1 MSADIECIA
10 ARSKLTVAE
19 AQEMV
24 TGFMRALEKAKQ
36 GDNDVARTDKEKE
49 S

>member
-1 MSADIECIA
+1 MSNDIECIA
-10 ARSKLTVAE
+10 ARSRLTVAE

-24 TGFMRALEKAKQ
+24 AGFMRALEKAKQ
-36 GDNDVARTDKEKE
+36 GDNDAARTNQEEE

>member
-1 MSADIECIA
+1 MSTDIECIA
-10 ARSKLTVAE
+10 ARSRLTVAE

-24 TGFMRALEKAKQ
+24 AGFMRALEKAKQ
-36 GDNDVARTDKEKE
+36 GDNARTSEEKE